1 MLCGAALSVRLH
13 LSAGL
18 TAALILAPL
27 GNALLTGAVGLALN
41 LRFPKLDWEQEV
53 EAVKQGVSVL
63 LTILFGMIV
72 PIACGAAMVL
82 WG

>member
-1 MLCGAALSVRLH
+1 MNQISQ
-13 LSAGL
+13 SDW
-18 TAALILAPL
+18 APL
-27 GNALLTGAVGLALN
+27 PAQEQQSEVIAAAPVSQ
-41 LRFPKLDWEQEV
+41 LRETLDQFCRRKT
-53 EAVKQGVSVL
+53 AILGVVLVL